1 MNDIELNIL
10 LNELHLNNLLLK
22 KVTAV
27 EESHNDLEKFLY
39 ENKSIKINV
48 TVHTLSDIVITQIS
62 KYSLFLIDKI
72 IDMTD
77 KDGKHIYN
85 RKDLMNL

>member
-22 KVTAV
+22 KVIAV
-27 EESHNDLEKFLY
+27 QESHNNLEKFLY

-48 TVHTLSDIVITQIS
+48 TVHTQSDIVITQIS